1 MAQYSKHYNDYLEQQ
16 KTNFEVVM
24 LADNYGNLNPGTG
37 GTAADAF
44 GRSRVASPVTLFDSN
59 HRYSDNGQWS
69 TSTATGGSTA
79 HDAYESTVGLSVTTA
94 SGSTVIRETKR
105 VFSYQPGKSLLI
117 FNSFKFATPQANLR
131 QRIGFFGTNNGIFL
145 ENDGTGNY
153 LVLRR
158 QLAAGAPT
166 ELRIPQSSWNFDT
179 FDGNGPSQVNI
190 NVSKAN
196 LLWMDIEW
204 LGVGDVRVGFV
215 VDGKILI
222 AHQFNNTN
230 VNNGV
235 YMTTATLPL
244 RMEIQNT
251 GTTSVASTAKQ
262 ICASVMSEG
271 GYEKR
276 VKRAFIT
283 RDTDISASNLA
294 FTPIIS
300 FRLRSTNLDS
310 VILPEQVQ
318 VFSNATANFEI
329 VVIRGGTLDN
339 NTWTTQGR
347 IEYNTAATTI
357 SGGTQ
362 TTHFYLPS
370 TNQAGG
376 ALSSTDGYNWD
387 TQLTRELDGT
397 AEIVTLAAKSLENA
411 TKNIRGAITYWDL
424 T

>member
-44 GRSRVASPVTLFDSN
+44 GRSRQSQPVTLFDSV
-59 HRYSDNGQWS
+59 HRYADNGMWS
-69 TSTATGGSTA
+69 TSTATGGTTS
-79 HDAYESTVGLSVTTA
+79 HNVYESSVNLTTTTA
-94 SGSTVIRETKR
+94 SGSTVIRETRR
-105 VFSYQPGKSLLI
+105 VFPYQPGKSLLT
-117 FNSFKFATPQANLR
+117 FNSFKFAAIQTNLR
-131 QRIGFFGTNNGIFL
+131 QRVGFFGTNNGVYL

-166 ELRIPQSSWNFDT
+166 EIRVPQSSWNFDA

-190 NVSKAN
+190 DVTKAN
-196 LLWMDIEW
+196 ILWMDVEW

-215 VDGKILI
+215 VGGKVLI
-222 AHQFNNTN
+222 AHQFNNAN
-230 VNNGV
+230 ANQGV
-235 YMTTATLPL
+235 YMSTSTLPL
-244 RMEIQNT
+244 RFEIQNI
-251 GTTSVASTAKQ
+251 GTTVSGSTMKQ
-262 ICASVMSEG
+262 ICSTVISEG

-276 VKRAFIT
+276 VKKAHIV
-283 RDTDISASNLA
+283 RDADIAASDLA

-300 FRLRSTNLDS
+300 FRLNTNYLDA
-310 VILPEQVQ
+310 VILPDTFQ
-318 VFSNATANFEI
+318 VFSKANANFEI
-329 VVIRGGTLDN
+329 VVIRGGALDN
-339 NTWTTQGR
+339 NTWTQQGK

-357 SGGTQ
+357 SGGTS
-362 TTHFYLPS
+362 TRHFYLPS

-376 ALSSTDGYNWD
+376 VNEEVSEYNWD
-387 TQLTRELDGT
+387 TQLTRDLSGT
-397 AEIVTLAAKSLENA
+397 AEIVTLAAKSLDNA
-411 TKNIRGAITYWDL
+411 TKNIRGAITYSDL